1 MPMVTTKCCA
11 WSKITVRFTI
21 DLFSYMMALS
31 KNKNHK
37 LFYSIG
43 EVAAEIGVNESTLRY
58 WETVF
63 KQIAPK
69 KGANGVRRYTKED
82 LHLVKLV
89 YHLVKEKGMTL
100 SGAEAYLNGYGKMEQ
115 TEIEVSV
122 VERLRAI
129 RAELIGLRD
138 ALNEL

>member
-1 MPMVTTKCCA
+1 MV
-11 WSKITVRFTI
+11 
-21 DLFSYMMALS
+21 LS

-63 KQIAPK
+63 KQIAPQ
-69 KGANGVRRYTKED
+69 KGTNGVRRYTKED
-82 LHLVKLV
+82 LQFVKLV

-100 SGAEAYLNGYGKMEQ
+100 SGAQAYLKGHGKVEQ
-115 TEIEVSV
+115 TEIDTAVI
-122 VERLRAI
+122 ERLRSI

-138 ALNEL
+138 ALSEL